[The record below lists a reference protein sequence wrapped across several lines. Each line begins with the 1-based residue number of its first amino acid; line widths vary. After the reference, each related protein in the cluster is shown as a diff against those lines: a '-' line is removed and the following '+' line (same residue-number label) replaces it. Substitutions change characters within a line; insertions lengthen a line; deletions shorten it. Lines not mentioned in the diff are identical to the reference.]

1 MFASLRYIQTHHDFA
16 QIPGQP
22 DLNPYSE
29 ANKKE
34 KAPAAD
40 NEGAKDGAADGVA
53 QPSTAIDQVPE
64 PDSPEVFQ
72 ASLRELARDLILKE
86 QQIEYLISVLPGI
99 GNSEQDQNSRI
110 QALSTSLREIEDER
124 KTAAQSKEEMLR
136 MLGDLAANCKR
147 VY

>member
-34 KAPAAD
+34 KAPAD
-40 NEGAKDGAADGVA
+40 NEGGKDGAADGVA
-53 QPSTAIDQVPE
+53 QGSTAIDQVPE
-64 PDSPEVFQ
+64 PDSPDVFQ

-99 GNSEQDQNSRI
+99 GNSEQDQNTRI
-110 QALSTSLREIEDER
+110 QALSTDLRQIEEER
-124 KTAAQSKEEMLR
+124 KTASQTKEEMLR
-136 MLGDLAANCKR
+136 MLGDLAASCKR